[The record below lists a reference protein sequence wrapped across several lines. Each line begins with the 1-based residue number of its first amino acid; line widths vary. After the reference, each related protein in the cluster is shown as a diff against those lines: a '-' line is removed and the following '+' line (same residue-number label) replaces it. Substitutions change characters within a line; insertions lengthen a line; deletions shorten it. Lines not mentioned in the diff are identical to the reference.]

1 MKKVLL
7 SLFVG
12 IMLLLPMTVKAEG
25 KVKVYVFEAGG
36 CPYCE
41 LEVEYLEGLESYGKK
56 FEIVRKEL
64 YVDHVNWEPGKD
76 YELGVKVANAFTEE
90 GFEDASVHGTP
101 FVVISNIYAKT
112 AYNADLAKIIDEAF
126 EKGDKDVVTC
136 LANNGTS
143 CLKDA
148 KEFSDAIPVII
159 LSVAVVGLVVMIV
172 LARISNKEE
181 KILDKAF
188 APEEDEKPVA
198 QAKEETVKVVAE
210 KKPVAKKPATK
221 VTAKKESSIKKTTV
235 KRTEGKAK
243 VKAKASESKKT
254 TKSTKKPASKK

>member
-1 MKKVLL
+1 MGWTFTADSDNQTAL
-7 SLFVG
+7 SNDLR
-12 IMLLLPMTVKAEG
+12 
-25 KVKVYVFEAGG
+25 
-36 CPYCE
+36 
-41 LEVEYLEGLESYGKK
+41 SYGEK

-64 YVDHVNWEPGKD
+64 YVDHVSWEPGKD

-101 FVVISNIYAKT
+101 FVVISNVYAKT

-136 LANNGTS
+136 LANNGTN
-143 CLKDA
+143 CMKDA
-148 KEFSDAIPVII
+148 KESSNTIPVII
-159 LSVAVVGLVVMIV
+159 LSVAVVGLVVMII

-198 QAKEETVKVVAE
+198 EPKKEAVKVVTE
-210 KKPVAKKPATK
+210 KKPAAKKAD
-221 VTAKKESSIKKTTV
+221 KKESSTKKTPA

-243 VKAKASESKKT
+243 AKASGSKKT
-254 TKSTKKPASKK
+254 TKTTKKPASKK